1 MSISQNSQNLV
12 LDTKRHSFAH
22 LMAAS
27 VKDMF
32 PEAQFGVG
40 PVIENG
46 CYYDFILP
54 RTLIPEDLP
63 LIEAKM
69 KEMLKMHLAY
79 KVQEVGIEE
88 AIELF
93 EKNGQPLK
101 VELLNDLRTRGT
113 TSMSEEERADF
124 ESSKM
129 DLSENSAFYKELDQ
143 KAKDINK
150 QVVVE
155 LIITNS
161 KGEVFAQRRSST
173 RKLYPGCW
181 NLVGGHVENGDN
193 IFNTIIKELKE
204 ETDWDLEN
212 VAKYLGNFIW
222 TPEKDGTD
230 LNKISYYFEVKVKDG
245 EPKLEEGKADKFEW
259 INDNNL
265 DLLLENED
273 IGGDYVYKIVK
284 KHLEKDVN
292 RVNLPTITI
301 YRIVNESTGQIVF
314 EDLCKGP
321 HVEHVKEMKSIGFA
335 LDKFSAS
342 YWRGDQ
348 ERDIRMQRLYA
359 LVFETKEEL
368 LEFQTMREEALKY
381 DHRLLGQQLDLF
393 YFSDLVGPGLPL
405 YTAKGTLIKNKLKEL
420 LLQVSR
426 KYGVQEVSI
435 PHFANKKLYEISG
448 HAAKF
453 SGELFGV
460 TDHYGNDFVL
470 KPVNCPHHTQ
480 IYAGKPRSYRDL
492 PMRFVEST
500 MQYRDEK
507 PGSIGGLTR
516 TRGFTVDDGH
526 TFCRVDQIKDEVV
539 NTLNV
544 IRDFYTSFGL
554 WGKQWVSISVRDYNH
569 PENYTGFP
577 EDWDKAEQMLKDISI
592 ENNLE
597 GKVNEGEAA
606 LYGPKLDFMYVDAQ
620 GKERQ
625 LATVQIDFATPK
637 RFELVYTNEEGG
649 DSTPVMLHRAIL
661 GSYER
666 FVAILLESSKGRL
679 PLWLAPTQVKI
690 LTINTQ
696 PEILEY
702 VEKVKSILSEVVLMK
717 PLKYNEIR
725 FEVDDRS
732 ESLGKKIREAEM
744 QKIPVMIIVGP
755 KDITENQVSVRTQEG
770 ESKVGLEELEEYL
783 KGI

>member
-1 MSISQNSQNLV
+1 MSIPPNSQNPE
-12 LDTKRHSFAH
+12 LDKKRHSMAH
-22 LMAAS
+22 LMAAA

-69 KEMLKMHLAY
+69 KEMLKQHLAY
-79 KVQEVGIEE
+79 KVQEVSIEE
-88 AIELF
+88 SIELF

-124 ESSKM
+124 GE
-129 DLSENSAFYKELDQ
+129 DLK
-143 KAKDINK
+143 
-150 QVVVE
+150 
-155 LIITNS
+155 
-161 KGEVFAQRRSST
+161 
-173 RKLYPGCW
+173 
-181 NLVGGHVENGDN
+181 
-193 IFNTIIKELKE
+193 
-204 ETDWDLEN
+204 
-212 VAKYLGNFIW
+212 
-222 TPEKDGTD
+222 
-230 LNKISYYFEVKVKDG
+230 
-245 EPKLEEGKADKFEW
+245 
-259 INDNNL
+259 
-265 DLLLENED
+265 
-273 IGGDYVYKIVK
+273 
-284 KHLEKDVN
+284 
-292 RVNLPTITI
+292 ITI
-301 YRIVNESTGQIVF
+301 YRIVNESTGEIVF

-321 HVEHVKEMKSIGFA
+321 HIEHVKEMKSVGFA

-368 LEFQTMREEALKY
+368 AQFQTQREEALKY

-577 EDWDKAEQMLKDISI
+577 EDWDKAEQMLKDISV

-679 PLWLAPTQVKI
+679 PLWLAPVQIKI

-702 VEKVKSILSEVVLMK
+702 VEKVKSILSEIVLMK

-725 FEVDDRS
+725 FEIDDRS
-732 ESLGKKIREAEM
+732 ESLGKKIREGEL
-744 QKIPVMIIVGP
+744 QKIPVLIIVGP
-755 KDITENQVSVRTQEG
+755 KDIAENQVSVRTQEG
-770 ESKVGLEELEEYL
+770 ESKVRLDGLGEFLM
-783 KGI
+783 GV

>member
-1 MSISQNSQNLV
+1 
-12 LDTKRHSFAH
+12 
-22 LMAAS
+22 
-27 VKDMF
+27 
-32 PEAQFGVG
+32 
-40 PVIENG
+40 
-46 CYYDFILP
+46 
-54 RTLIPEDLP
+54 
-63 LIEAKM
+63 
-69 KEMLKMHLAY
+69 
-79 KVQEVGIEE
+79 
-88 AIELF
+88 
-93 EKNGQPLK
+93 
-101 VELLNDLRTRGT
+101 
-113 TSMSEEERADF
+113 
-124 ESSKM
+124 
-129 DLSENSAFYKELDQ
+129 
-143 KAKDINK
+143 
-150 QVVVE
+150 
-155 LIITNS
+155 
-161 KGEVFAQRRSST
+161 
-173 RKLYPGCW
+173 
-181 NLVGGHVENGDN
+181 
-193 IFNTIIKELKE
+193 
-204 ETDWDLEN
+204 
-212 VAKYLGNFIW
+212 
-222 TPEKDGTD
+222 
-230 LNKISYYFEVKVKDG
+230 
-245 EPKLEEGKADKFEW
+245 
-259 INDNNL
+259 
-265 DLLLENED
+265 
-273 IGGDYVYKIVK
+273 
-284 KHLEKDVN
+284 
-292 RVNLPTITI
+292 
-301 YRIVNESTGQIVF
+301 
-314 EDLCKGP
+314 
-321 HVEHVKEMKSIGFA
+321 
-335 LDKFSAS
+335 
-342 YWRGDQ
+342 
-348 ERDIRMQRLYA
+348 MQRLYA
-359 LVFETKEEL
+359 LVFETVAEL
-368 LEFQTMREEALKY
+368 SEFQVQREEAKKY
-381 DHRLLGQQLDLF
+381 DHRVLGQQLDLF

-492 PMRFVEST
+492 PIRLVEST

-544 IRDFYTSFGL
+544 IREFYISFGL
-554 WGKQWVSISVRDYNH
+554 WGKQWVSISVRDYSH

-577 EDWDKAEQMLKDISI
+577 EDWDKAEQMLKDIST
-592 ENNLE
+592 EHNLE
-597 GKVNEGEAA
+597 GRVNEGEAA

-679 PLWLAPTQVKI
+679 PLWLAPVQVKI

-696 PEILEY
+696 PETLEY
-702 VEKVKSILSEVVLMK
+702 VEKVKEILGETVLMK

-725 FEVDDRS
+725 FETDDRS

-744 QKIPVMIIVGP
+744 QKIPVLIIVGP
-755 KDITENQVSVRTQEG
+755 KDIAEGQVSVRTQEG
-770 ESKVGLEELEEYL
+770 ESKVGLAGLGEFLL
-783 KGI
+783 NLD